1 MATSNTYSPLVDEI
15 WADNSLVRNALLV
28 FAGSIA
34 LWISA
39 KVQIPFPV
47 VPLTLQTLVVLV
59 VGMAYGWK
67 LAGAT
72 VVLYLLEGA
81 MGLPVFANTPEKGIG
96 LAYMMGT
103 TGGYLL
109 GFLIAAVTVGYL
121 AERGWDRNIFT
132 TAAAM
137 FIGNVLIYVPG
148 LLWLGSV
155 AGWENPI
162 LKWGLTP
169 FLMGDLF
176 KLILAAL
183 FMPMIWSFIKSRKH

>member
-15 WADNSLVRNALLV
+15 WADNTLVRKVLLV

-34 LWISA
+34 LWVSA

-59 VGMAYGWK
+59 IGMAYGSK

-72 VVLYLLEGA
+72 VALYLLEGA
-81 MGLPVFANTPEKGIG
+81 VGLPVFANTPEKGIG

-103 TGGYLL
+103 TGGYLI
-109 GFLIAAVTVGYL
+109 GFLIAAVTVGFL

-169 FLMGDLF
+169 FLLGDFF
-176 KLILAAL
+176 KLVLAAL
-183 FMPMIWSFIKSRKH
+183 FMPMIWNFIKSRRH